1 MSEKRFTFDY
11 EVEFEIFD
19 RVTKKHYDG
28 RVGCQEKICDLLN
41 EQQAT
46 IEQLRTQLL
55 ICQQSK
61 SDDGRFQVWE
71 VPPIPKGMRITT
83 SDGEMMSEKRFR
95 FEKECTENFLTEKGV
110 FYNNERPMGANE
122 IIALLNSLS
131 EENEQLKSRIAFFE
145 KQADEFEQYT
155 AQTIQNMIADY
166 RCGE

>member
-1 MSEKRFTFDY
+1 MMSEKLFQMGRRID
-11 EVEFEIFD
+11 VVSD
-19 RVTKKHYDG
+19 VYDSQNDKLLILSD
-28 RVGCQEKICDLLN
+28 VVDLLN

-131 EENEQLKSRIAFFE
+131 EENEQLKSRIAIFE
-145 KQADEFEQYT
+145 EQEDEFEKYT
-155 AQTIQNMIADY
+155 AQTIQNMIANY
-166 RCGE
+166 RDDW